1 MLSLQG
7 RIRVWCAIVALT
19 GAIAMSVQAQTG
31 PIRRTLGQHTFVPS
45 ALLGDPFTGTYARN
59 ITGVGTTTGLQVPK
73 FDPQEQIIGYEGASI
88 SFLTL
93 GMEYQQ
99 SVASWLALRAG
110 FTGAARLGT
119 SVTAL
124 LAEGVTAQFG
134 VTLGAT
140 AKVVRTD
147 RFIFSATAE
156 VLPGKSYQISILDFV
171 KDAIENGLDS
181 SSSLLSKSSPYR
193 YRFGG
198 TAAYSASPWLG
209 LQATATAGPVRTVSG
224 EKDTEIRLG
233 AGASLD
239 FNAIGPPIGVLLGY
253 LYTDPAG
260 GTDLTG
266 GAGIANVGVFYTGH
280 KRFAVGL
287 DMQFTSADQAH
298 GDKRLNAATGR
309 IVLRYDFR

>member
-1 MLSLQG
+1 MLPLRGSM
-7 RIRVWCAIVALT
+7 RVPLAVVALT

-45 ALLGDPFTGTYARN
+45 ALLGDPFTASYVRN
-59 ITGVGTTTGLQVPK
+59 IAGVGTTTGLRVPK
-73 FDPQEQIIGYEGASI
+73 FDLQEQIIGYDEASI

-124 LAEGVTAQFG
+124 LAEGITAQFG

-140 AKVVRTD
+140 AKVVRSD
-147 RFIFSATAE
+147 RFILSATAD

-171 KDAIENGLDS
+171 KDALEGGLDS
-181 SSSLLSKSSPYR
+181 TSSLLSKSSPYR

-198 TAAYSASPWLG
+198 MAAYAVSPWLG
-209 LQATATAGPVRTVSG
+209 LQATGTVGPVRTLSG
-224 EKDTEIRLG
+224 EKDTEFRLG

-239 FNAIGPPIGVLLGY
+239 FDPIGPPIGILLGY
-253 LYTDPAG
+253 LYTDPAA
-260 GTDLTG
+260 GTDLPG
-266 GAGIANVGVFYTGH
+266 GAGLANVGVFYTGH

-298 GDKRLNAATGR
+298 GDRKLNAATGR
-309 IVLRYDFR
+309 IVLRYDFK